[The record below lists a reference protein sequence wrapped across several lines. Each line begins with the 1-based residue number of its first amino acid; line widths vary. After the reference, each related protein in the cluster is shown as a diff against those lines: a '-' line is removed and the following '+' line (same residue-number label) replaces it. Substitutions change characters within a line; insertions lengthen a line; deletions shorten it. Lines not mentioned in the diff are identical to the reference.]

1 MWKTLFLN
9 DVEDYHKMVFD
20 DNQSQRGKTFQ
31 MGQIESD
38 EKGRDDDDDIFTSL
52 SKREKRPAWF
62 DVFSLN
68 ECELLLVATA
78 ILI

>member
-1 MWKTLFLN
+1 
-9 DVEDYHKMVFD
+9 MVFD

>member
-1 MWKTLFLN
+1 
-9 DVEDYHKMVFD
+9 
-20 DNQSQRGKTFQ
+20 
-31 MGQIESD
+31 MGRIESD

-62 DVFSLN
+62 DVLSSN
-68 ECELLLVATA
+68 ECEVLLVATA